1 MKKTAQQKLS
11 LVVILVFSLTVA
23 LLMTACPNE
32 TPVTYTVTYDENGNI
47 DGSVPTDNNVYE
59 QGATVTVLGN
69 TGDLVKNGYS
79 FYGWNRKEDGSGHR
93 GGEYHLPRILS
104 SPRISWCKG
113 YNHEQMNGDKHTT
126 AQIRMAASTCVR
138 TLRVLRQPVY
148 ERRCPRKERPH
159 LEELQ

>member
-79 FYGWNRKEDGSGHR
+79 FYGWNRKEDGSGHH
-93 GGEYHLPRILS
+93 G
-104 SPRISWCKG
+104 
-113 YNHEQMNGDKHTT
+113 T
-126 AQIRMAASTCVR
+126 
-138 TLRVLRQPVY
+138 
-148 ERRCPRKERPH
+148 
-159 LEELQ
+159 